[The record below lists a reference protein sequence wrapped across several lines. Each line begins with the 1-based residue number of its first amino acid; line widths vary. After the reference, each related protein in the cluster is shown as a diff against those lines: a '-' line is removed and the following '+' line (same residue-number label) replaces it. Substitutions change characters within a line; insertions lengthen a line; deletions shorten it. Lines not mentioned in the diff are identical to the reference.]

1 MITPEQIAQYLKRV
15 PPLPETLRRTL
26 QALDAGDLAGA
37 ARAAQEDLALM
48 HYLRQVVNSAAY
60 GFRQEL
66 KEAPQI
72 FSALGIDRA
81 RQLLYAY
88 MVSVLAPEKW
98 HFFDLDQHDFRAFQT
113 GLMRRWEKLLAR
125 EGADEKYLT
134 AAAVIAAGLVV
145 ADALFADRAEDVALL
160 RQTEDLDLD
169 TIMLRVSGVRFRQL
183 VDKIAQKWEVP
194 EEVRRLVNLAFGEEP
209 CEETPSLCRLA
220 RLLHLLLFYE
230 LSRPKMMEAGANHFL
245 SFHPEF
251 VEPVGEAVEW
261 ILEDE

>member
-88 MVSVLAPEKW
+88 MVSVLAPQKW
-98 HFFDLDQHDFRAFQT
+98 HFFDLDRHDFRAFQT

-125 EGADEKYLT
+125 EGADEKHLT

-183 VDKIAQKWEVP
+183 VDQIAQKWEVP
-194 EEVRRLVNLAFGEEP
+194 EEVRRLVNLSFAQEP
-209 CEETPSLCRLA
+209 CEEPPSLCRLA

-251 VEPVGEAVEW
+251 VEPVGEAIEW
-261 ILEDE
+261 IMEGR